1 MQLLFHESKFVSNLE
16 YNNNKIGRV
25 PFYLIFFQ
33 EMKAATGRTEWLNVS
48 RSCYVFVKSRVQI
61 REMAFLSKVIH
72 DFRICMQENSGD
84 GVSN

>member
-33 EMKAATGRTEWLNVS
+33 EM
-48 RSCYVFVKSRVQI
+48 
-61 REMAFLSKVIH
+61 
-72 DFRICMQENSGD
+72 
-84 GVSN
+84 